1 MDDAQLEEFEFLW
14 QCVAVASRRELPMI
28 AASCEETARP
38 ISGGLEFDVKLVQ
51 HTAVVVLP
59 SGDAE
64 TKPGCDGMSENRKTA
79 IGRMVSWTDM
89 SHDKRQTTTEP
100 EPYPT

>member
-1 MDDAQLEEFEFLW
+1 
-14 QCVAVASRRELPMI
+14 MI

-38 ISGGLEFDVKLVQ
+38 MSGGLDFDVKLAQ
-51 HTAVVVLP
+51 HTAVDVLP

-64 TKPGCDGMSENRKTA
+64 TKPRCDGMSEIRKTRK
-79 IGRMVSWTDM
+79 GEMVSWANV

-100 EPYPT
+100 EPYPP